1 MEKYINPITPISAL
15 SDNRISS
22 LEKLLLMHIISLCK
36 QKGYCWA
43 TNSYFMDIYGYSK
56 QTISKSI
63 NKLASLNYI
72 NLNYKSEA
80 VNNSKRTITLSEV
93 LNKTIQD
100 IQENFNTSIQP
111 KFKQYNK
118 NNINKIYYKD
128 NLGNEYW
135 NGTKIS
141 NKEATKEEQEELE
154 RLLKEF
160 K

>member
-15 SDNRISS
+15 TDNRISS

-63 NKLASLNYI
+63 NKLASLTYI
-72 NLNYKSEA
+72 NLNYDNEA

-100 IQENFNTSIQP
+100 IQENFNTGMGP

>member
-56 QTISKSI
+56 QTIFKSI

-72 NLNYKSEA
+72 NLNYDNEA

-100 IQENFNTSIQP
+100 IQENFNTGIQP

-141 NKEATKEEQEELE
+141 NKEATKEEREELE